1 MVVNALRQVLMQFL
15 VVCRREEREQK
26 EKTIKKKAPKLEG
39 QPGEFLKRKGSIG
52 DHWDVTVQRLAALS
66 LLKFAS
72 LLIEIAAKAKY
83 VVSVVDEL
91 AVKAHFDNS
100 DQGIS
105 KSSPEFDEV
114 FSRI

>member
-1 MVVNALRQVLMQFL
+1 M
-15 VVCRREEREQK
+15 
-26 EKTIKKKAPKLEG
+26 
-39 QPGEFLKRKGSIG
+39 
-52 DHWDVTVQRLAALS
+52 QRLAALS

-91 AVKAHFDNS
+91 AVKARFDNS
-100 DQGIS
+100 VQGIS

-114 FSRI
+114 FSHI